1 MIQKTN
7 VLHVSDSK
15 NTSNVVRVV
24 VGCQSFTDQLEDT
37 FCRLGFRVHRTHESL
52 PKRSESEM
60 RRAKE
65 LLEIAVKS
73 VDV

>member
-1 MIQKTN
+1 MIQKTD

-24 VGCQSFTDQLEDT
+24 VGCRSFTDQFEDT
-37 FCRLGFRVHRTHESL
+37 FCRLGFRVHRTYEAP
-52 PKRSESEM
+52 PKRSGSEM
-60 RRAKE
+60 RRVEE